1 MIYAASRKPWALFE
15 LKFSMTKVLIIH
27 DSIDG
32 QTAQIAARIA
42 EIIQAHK
49 FEVEVLDAKHLPHG
63 FTVKGYNGILLGS
76 PVRNRRY
83 SALIQ
88 HFIEEQETDL
98 RDFPSGFFSVSIADG
113 TTKSGRLWLDGYLK
127 SFFDETGWH
136 PKVIGRFGGAL
147 LYTRYGFWIRIPLA
161 LAGRMMGYPTD
172 TSRDHELTNWD
183 DVVQFATE
191 FISQVEMRP
200 N

>member
-1 MIYAASRKPWALFE
+1 MAAFRNPRALFE
-15 LKFSMTKVLIIH
+15 LEFSMTKVLIIH

-32 QTAQIAARIA
+32 QTAQIAPRIP
-42 EIIQAHK
+42 EIIQAHN
-49 FEVEVLDAKHLPHG
+49 FEVEVINRRETG

-76 PVRNRRY
+76 PLRNRRY
-83 SALIQ
+83 SALVQ

-113 TTKSGRLWLDGYLK
+113 TTKRGRLWLDGYLK

-147 LYTRYGFWIRIPLA
+147 LYTRYGFWVRIPLA
-161 LAGRMMGYPTD
+161 LAGRMMG
-172 TSRDHELTNWD
+172 
-183 DVVQFATE
+183 
-191 FISQVEMRP
+191 
-200 N
+200 